1 MEEAIFACGGYTR
14 REVVPDLV
22 VISLNTMLWG
32 VNLNK
37 KYNQGNPNNELH
49 VPDHYTEDPFGQLQ
63 WLKEELSKAR
73 AGGKKVYI
81 VGHHPPADQSVIVL
95 AGEDLWKQGFQLRY
109 EHIVS
114 EFSDVVAAQ
123 MFGHVHTNEVSFL
136 GILLY
141 ISAVCLLMKKYC
153 LLKHVSFYHV
163 SRMI

>member
-63 WLKEELSKAR
+63 WLKDELSKAR

-114 EFSDVVAAQ
+114 EFSDVVTAQ

-136 GILLY
+136 GILFADEKVLFAKTC
-141 ISAVCLLMKKYC
+141 IVLSCVANDIILA
-153 LLKHVSFYHV
+153 
-163 SRMI
+163 